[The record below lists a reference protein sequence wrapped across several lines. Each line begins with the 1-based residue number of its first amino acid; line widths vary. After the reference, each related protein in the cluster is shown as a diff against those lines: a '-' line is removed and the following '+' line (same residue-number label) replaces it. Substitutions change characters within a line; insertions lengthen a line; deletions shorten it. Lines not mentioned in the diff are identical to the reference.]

1 MSRSLPRKVCI
12 ILVLFSASIA
22 GIRAQQSKTPETN
35 ATPAPTT
42 APQAPAPQ
50 ATGTARY
57 DRLAL
62 AKTIY
67 IKNNSSNDIPYNVI
81 STAIESWGKYTVVD
95 DPDKADIVM
104 EISMTGEEGVK
115 VTESSD
121 SKHSLHAGQHGNQEQ
136 SQSKKEVS
144 TEPVE
149 IKLVVLD
156 KNKRPMWLA
165 REEPKFAVRHK
176 AEENHLVEASQKL
189 FTRFHDRVEPPVAK
203 P

>member
-1 MSRSLPRKVCI
+1 MNRSFPQKVCI
-12 ILVLFSASIA
+12 ILVLFSASTA
-22 GIRAQQSKTPETN
+22 GIRAQQSKTETN
-35 ATPAPTT
+35 ATPAPTP

-50 ATGTARY
+50 APGTARY

-67 IKNNSSNDIPYNVI
+67 IRNNATNDIPYNVI
-81 STAIESWGKYTVVD
+81 STAVDSWGKYTLVD

-115 VTESSD
+115 VKESSD
-121 SKHSLHAGQHGNQEQ
+121 SKHSLHAGQQGDQDQ
-136 SQSKKEVS
+136 SQSKKEIS
-144 TEPVE
+144 SEPVE

-156 KNKRPMWLA
+156 KNKRPMWIA

-176 AEENHLVEASQKL
+176 AEENHLVESSQKL